1 MFCYSPSISWQFTI
15 FTESIKSIY
24 PELALDGRNNECART
39 DSVFFPISQVCTR
52 GVTLI
57 KLPRISLYL
66 QAAASSAR
74 LKGGSAR
81 LERTK
86 NSRNSAD
93 KTTRLLVGILVLF
106 LIAEVPQVKWVDI

>member
-1 MFCYSPSISWQFTI
+1 M
-15 FTESIKSIY
+15 
-24 PELALDGRNNECART
+24 
-39 DSVFFPISQVCTR
+39 
-52 GVTLI
+52 TLI

-81 LERTK
+81 LERSK

-106 LIAEVPQVKWVDI
+106 LMAEVPQVKWLDIGTFELGVIETIGSIINTRRYGQLLTPAKGFILWARKEHLMLF